1 MYGWCWN
8 GPISKEK
15 TLAEINKLRDFGIK
29 AFYILPEPQAF
40 RPTRIPSLME
50 PDYMTDAFLEHYKF
64 AVDTAREYGMEC
76 WLYDEGGWP
85 SGGACGKVMTE
96 FPEYGRRTLDMRK
109 IAFKAGDAFRL
120 SESDAAAAF
129 LDGRML
135 KEGEIFH
142 SDSEVDEYYS
152 RGYAWETPG
161 IPDLPDLTRGE
172 ATDEFIRLTHEKY
185 KKALGEHIGS
195 TMTMVFTDEPEAP
208 LLPFR
213 RELIEEYE
221 AKYGESIL
229 PYLPALYDVSKR
241 DGESII
247 RVRRWYDMC
256 SHAFCDN
263 FLLKCKRWSNENGMK
278 FTGHLNIDDVPLGC
292 MRGKNYHHL
301 RALRC
306 MDVPGID
313 VIWRQIFPGEP
324 YKLSDPSGRLTEL
337 DSETRAENRFFPRYA
352 SSAAAQVGTRFAMTE
367 SFGVYGSGMTY
378 DQMRFVVGFQA
389 VRGVALINPLM
400 VAYHRHGFLMTGE
413 LPAFAEYHASSADL
427 GVFNKYMERLSYIS
441 TIGKRVCDVALY
453 YPVND
458 FWGGVR
464 AAELADEFDSLG
476 RALEAKA
483 IDFDILDDDVIAAS
497 DAIDDGLIR
506 MGIASYRRV
515 VIPKSAFIPEE
526 TKALLDRF
534 VKGGGEVYYSADGVE
549 PEVKILAGL
558 GKTRA
563 MKRTLENGELI
574 LLFNEDT
581 EKKEIKVAVEGDK
594 AYRIDIDNG
603 RIFSLKFTNGQI
615 SVALGSGETS
625 AILLTNEEI
634 ECEAPFEEKSASEL
648 SAFTFRRTN
657 AFIIGEKDFETPD
670 IKEEAKPIEL
680 GDWSERVGKEF
691 SGSGIYET
699 SFKKPRAPALLD
711 LGDVRYTAE
720 VFLNGK
726 SLGVKVMPPYRYEL
740 PEELLEDENRLE
752 IRVSNTAANQY
763 QYTKVFDKW
772 GSWQLTPYHERE
784 LLFDRDS
791 LASGL
796 FGPVRI
802 LI

>member
-1 MYGWCWN
+1 MNKFCIDDFKSPSREFAPMYGWCWN

-427 GVFNKYMERLSYIS
+427 GVFNKYMERDRKS
-441 TIGKRVCDVALY
+441 
-453 YPVND
+453 
-458 FWGGVR
+458 
-464 AAELADEFDSLG
+464 
-476 RALEAKA
+476 
-483 IDFDILDDDVIAAS
+483 
-497 DAIDDGLIR
+497 
-506 MGIASYRRV
+506 V
-515 VIPKSAFIPEE
+515 V
-526 TKALLDRF
+526 
-534 VKGGGEVYYSADGVE
+534 
-549 PEVKILAGL
+549 
-558 GKTRA
+558 
-563 MKRTLENGELI
+563 
-574 LLFNEDT
+574 
-581 EKKEIKVAVEGDK
+581 
-594 AYRIDIDNG
+594 
-603 RIFSLKFTNGQI
+603 
-615 SVALGSGETS
+615 
-625 AILLTNEEI
+625 
-634 ECEAPFEEKSASEL
+634 
-648 SAFTFRRTN
+648 
-657 AFIIGEKDFETPD
+657 
-670 IKEEAKPIEL
+670 
-680 GDWSERVGKEF
+680 
-691 SGSGIYET
+691 
-699 SFKKPRAPALLD
+699 
-711 LGDVRYTAE
+711 
-720 VFLNGK
+720 
-726 SLGVKVMPPYRYEL
+726 
-740 PEELLEDENRLE
+740 
-752 IRVSNTAANQY
+752 
-763 QYTKVFDKW
+763 
-772 GSWQLTPYHERE
+772 
-784 LLFDRDS
+784 
-791 LASGL
+791 
-796 FGPVRI
+796 
-802 LI
+802 

>member
-1 MYGWCWN
+1 
-8 GPISKEK
+8 
-15 TLAEINKLRDFGIK
+15 
-29 AFYILPEPQAF
+29 
-40 RPTRIPSLME
+40 
-50 PDYMTDAFLEHYKF
+50 
-64 AVDTAREYGMEC
+64 
-76 WLYDEGGWP
+76 
-85 SGGACGKVMTE
+85 
-96 FPEYGRRTLDMRK
+96 
-109 IAFKAGDAFRL
+109 
-120 SESDAAAAF
+120 
-129 LDGRML
+129 
-135 KEGEIFH
+135 
-142 SDSEVDEYYS
+142 
-152 RGYAWETPG
+152 
-161 IPDLPDLTRGE
+161 
-172 ATDEFIRLTHEKY
+172 
-185 KKALGEHIGS
+185 
-195 TMTMVFTDEPEAP
+195 
-208 LLPFR
+208 
-213 RELIEEYE
+213 
-221 AKYGESIL
+221 
-229 PYLPALYDVSKR
+229 
-241 DGESII
+241 
-247 RVRRWYDMC
+247 
-256 SHAFCDN
+256 
-263 FLLKCKRWSNENGMK
+263 
-278 FTGHLNIDDVPLGC
+278 
-292 MRGKNYHHL
+292 
-301 RALRC
+301 
-306 MDVPGID
+306 
-313 VIWRQIFPGEP
+313 
-324 YKLSDPSGRLTEL
+324 
-337 DSETRAENRFFPRYA
+337 
-352 SSAAAQVGTRFAMTE
+352 MTE

-400 VAYHRHGFLMTGE
+400 VSYHRHGFLMTGE

-476 RALEAKA
+476 RALEARA

-563 MKRTLENGELI
+563 MKRLLENGELI

-615 SVALGSGETS
+615 SVTLGSGETS

-699 SFKKPRAPALLD
+699 SFKNPCAPALLD

-752 IRVSNTAANQY
+752 IRVSNTPANQY